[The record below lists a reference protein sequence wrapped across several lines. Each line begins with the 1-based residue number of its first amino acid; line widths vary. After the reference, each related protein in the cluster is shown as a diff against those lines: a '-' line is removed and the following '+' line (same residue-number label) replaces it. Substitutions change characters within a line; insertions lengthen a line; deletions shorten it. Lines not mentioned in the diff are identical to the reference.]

1 MGHLKV
7 SPGVHQRHKG
17 DTVQAC
23 HVERKVA
30 ESISDTSDMRG
41 TMVIWKAGLP
51 YFSHLGSA
59 TVLFLLAL

>member
-30 ESISDTSDMRG
+30 ESRSDTSDMRG
-41 TMVIWKAGLP
+41 TVVSLKAGLP
-51 YFSHLGSA
+51 YFSHLDGA
-59 TVLFLLAL
+59 KVLFLLAP

>member
-1 MGHLKV
+1 M
-7 SPGVHQRHKG
+7 
-17 DTVQAC
+17 QAC
-23 HVERKVA
+23 HVETKVA
-30 ESISDTSDMRG
+30 ESLSDTSDMRG